1 MWKGDVK
8 TKIGTLTKIVLAV
21 SFLYFFLVSI
31 GLMGAAFKGFGK
43 GFAEN
48 LISTTSN
55 PFVGLFIGVLAT
67 SVIQSSSTTTSIVV
81 GMVGSGV
88 LTVGNAVPIIMGA
101 NIGTTVTN
109 TIVSL
114 GHVTRRDEFRRAI
127 SAATVHD
134 FFNLICVAVLFPLE
148 LATGI
153 LQRMATCMS
162 GAFANFG
169 GVKFTSPIKTITKP
183 VIDSL
188 EYLLIGVSSLS
199 NNITYIVMLIL
210 SVLILFFC
218 LFFIVKLM
226 KSLVVKKVEMILDEV
241 LRKNA
246 LIGILGGMIFTAII
260 QSSSVTTS
268 LLVPMVAA
276 GIITV
281 EVAFPITIGANI
293 GTTGTAILASF
304 ASAGATGNMSAI
316 VIAFVHFLFNLT
328 GALLIYPIKAVRM
341 VPINLAK
348 ALGDLAHRKRG
359 YAVVYVLGLFFFLPT
374 LLILISKCLK

>member
-1 MWKGDVK
+1 MKEK
-8 TKIGTLTKIVLAV
+8 LNTIAKILLIAF
-21 SFLYFFLVSI
+21 FLYLFLVSI
-31 GLMGAAFKGFGK
+31 GLMGKAFKGFGA

-55 PFVGLFIGVLAT
+55 PFIGLFIGILAT
-67 SVIQSSSTTTSIVV
+67 SLIQSSSTTTSIVV

-109 TIVSL
+109 TLVSL
-114 GHVTRRDEFRRAI
+114 GHFTRRDEFRRAV

-134 FFNLICVAVLFPLE
+134 FFNLICVAIMFPLE

-153 LQRMATCMS
+153 LQKIATRMS
-162 GAFANFG
+162 SAFADFG
-169 GVKFTSPIKTITKP
+169 GIKFTSPIKIITKP
-183 VIDSL
+183 VIDFVKH
-188 EYLLIGVSSLS
+188 LLIDFSGLPKNVAYILMLVLS
-199 NNITYIVMLIL
+199 IV
-210 SVLILFFC
+210 ILFFC
-218 LFFIVKLM
+218 LYFIVKFM
-226 KSLVVKKVEMILDEV
+226 KSLVVKRVEVVLDDV

-246 LIGILGGMIFTAII
+246 MIGIVAGVVFTTIV

-268 LLVPMVAA
+268 LLVPLVAA
-276 GIITV
+276 GVITM

-304 ASAGATGNMSAI
+304 ASAAATGNIAAI

-328 GALLIYPIKAVRM
+328 GAVFIYPISIFRK
-341 VPINLAK
+341 VPISLARS
-348 ALGDLAHRKRG
+348 LGDLAHRKRG
-359 YAVVYVLGLFFFLPT
+359 YAIAYVLGLFFVVPS
-374 LLILISKCLK
+374 LLIIISKYLK